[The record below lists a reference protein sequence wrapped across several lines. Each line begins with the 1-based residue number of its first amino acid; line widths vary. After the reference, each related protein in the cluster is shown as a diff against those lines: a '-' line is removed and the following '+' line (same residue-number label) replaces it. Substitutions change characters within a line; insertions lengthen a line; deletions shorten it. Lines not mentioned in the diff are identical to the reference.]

1 MGKTSDDVQ
10 REIEQHRVK
19 MEQRITRLQERVR
32 TDVSDAG
39 NAMSDTVMERTHL
52 REQVERHPLTTVA
65 GAFGA
70 GMVLGM
76 ASPSIGGAD
85 GPPNRSSGKSQSA
98 GSGNL
103 INQAIDSASAMLG
116 GSMRDEIRDL
126 MDNLFGKKDAAPAQ
140 TVRRAEEHQFQPPPD
155 RSVDGFRSLD
165 GKSESKREPD
175 RQPET
180 AGARPLMGN
189 REFMERNR

>member
-10 REIEQHRVK
+10 REIAQHRVN

-32 TDVSDAG
+32 SDVSDAG
-39 NAMSDTVMERTHL
+39 NAVSDSVMERTHL

-76 ASPSIGGAD
+76 ASPSVGAGETGAPKGARGRASGG
-85 GPPNRSSGKSQSA
+85 GG
-98 GSGNL
+98 GMMG
-103 INQAIDSASAMLG
+103 QAMESVSAMLG
-116 GSMRDEIRDL
+116 GTMRDEMREL
-126 MDNLFGKKDAAPAQ
+126 MDNLFGKKDSAPKSPD
-140 TVRRAEEHQFQPPPD
+140 RRAEERQFQPPPD
-155 RSVDGFRSLD
+155 RSVDGFRPA
-165 GKSESKREPD
+165 GEKREL
-175 RQPET
+175 ES

-189 REFMERNR
+189 RDFMERNR